1 MKRLRL
7 RPALFGLGL
16 ALAIAFSG
24 AKAPAALEMVLGDPV
39 VGNVSVTDCET
50 KAQAALNSVLSNA
63 FSDDRKQQW
72 LAYGQ
77 LDGSQHAAEAAAIH
91 CYPLTDSSYVAT
103 FTCSA
108 QVPPSTDT
116 ATTLC
121 GKLEAA
127 FGGKSAA
134 LSAKAGAKD
143 GGSW

>member
-1 MKRLRL
+1 MRILRS
-7 RPALFGLGL
+7 RPALFGLAL
-16 ALAIAFSG
+16 ALAVAFSS

-39 VGNVSVTDCET
+39 TGTASVTECET
-50 KAQAALNSVLSNA
+50 KAEAALNSVLQNA
-63 FSDDRKQQW
+63 YSDDRKQQW

-77 LDGSQHAAEAAAIH
+77 LDSQRHASAAAAIH

-108 QVPPSTDT
+108 QVPPNTET

-121 GKLEAA
+121 ARLEAA

-134 LSAKAGAKD
+134 LSAPASKGGA
-143 GGSW
+143 SW